1 MAILQIT
8 DFDNGRFELPSNTW
22 QDDSFLEYINRV
34 ETKYLPQL
42 FGVELYNLFIADLTG
57 TPEVPT
63 SARFLQIFN
72 AFNDQTDDFIT
83 QSEGM
88 KAMLQGLVYYLYTR
102 DRVSRIT
109 TDGLK
114 VTTGENSEN
123 VSGIGHDLNSR
134 YNEAIENYK
143 VIQYYMCY
151 VVLTTYPEF

>member
-1 MAILQIT
+1 
-8 DFDNGRFELPSNTW
+8 
-22 QDDSFLEYINRV
+22 
-34 ETKYLPQL
+34 
-42 FGVELYNLFIADLTG
+42 VELYELFIADLAG
-57 TPEVPT
+57 TPGVPT

-88 KAMLQGLVYYLYTR
+88 KVMLQGLVYYLYTR

-114 VTTGENSEN
+114 VTTGENSDN

-134 YNEAIENYK
+134 YNEAIANYK
-143 VIQYYMCY
+143 VIQHYMCY
-151 VVLTTYPEF
+151 VDPATYPEFEGVIKRFNHTF